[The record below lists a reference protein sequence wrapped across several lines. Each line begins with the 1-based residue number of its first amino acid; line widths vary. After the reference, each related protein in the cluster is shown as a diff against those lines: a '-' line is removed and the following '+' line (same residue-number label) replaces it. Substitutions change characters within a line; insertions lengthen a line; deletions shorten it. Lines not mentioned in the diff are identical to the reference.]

1 MNGIINNRFV
11 QDILSRYMIVKITP
25 ISSLLKPDTI
35 G

>member
-1 MNGIINNRFV
+1 MNGVINNRFM
-11 QDILSRYMIVKITP
+11 QDILSRYMIIKITP